1 MGRARH
7 GEVEGVRV
15 TDTTLTIAI
24 PGVHNLAELQRE
36 AEENAPAYALVTIE
50 DANDYTLAD
59 ALLTDVAQRKADVL
73 AMRKSATGP
82 MYTAAKT
89 VEAWFRPLLTA
100 LEASEAALKRVMG
113 QYRIALEKRERE
125 ARELAAKAA
134 EASDAKAL
142 VTALTVASEAA
153 TKPAGRATARY
164 VWAVESCNPPAMS
177 REFLV
182 PDVSRLEALARAHK
196 GDEPPIVP
204 GVVFVRRAIIG
215 ARK

>member
-1 MGRARH
+1 
-7 GEVEGVRV
+7 V
-15 TDTTLTIAI
+15 TAPDTTLTIAI

-59 ALLTDVAQRKADVL
+59 TLLTDVAQRKAEVL

-113 QYRIALEKRERE
+113 AYRIALEKRERE

-134 EASDAKAL
+134 EASDAEAL

-164 VWAVESCNPPAMS
+164 VWTVESVDASALP
-177 REFLV
+177 REWMV
-182 PDVSRLEALARAHK
+182 PNMGGLEAAARAHK
-196 GDEPPIVP
+196 GDEPPVVP